1 MQSPQAQTVVITCP
15 NCGTRYQVTPDTL
28 GAAGRKVSCAECGKA
43 WLATATPPAPPPPPL
58 APEDEDQLDAAFAAE
73 QAALIESASDREVEA
88 EAAAEDA
95 AETQGRPMVSPAV
108 RAQKKAE
115 GRFQRRQRKLESGLP
130 VARLRHYAR
139 IGSVAG
145 LVGAVAGLYLL
156 RVDVVRM
163 VPDLAGLYSAV
174 GLGVNTVGLEFA
186 DVSTQLGRRDGV
198 DVLGVG
204 GTIYPVAQRTVSVP
218 PVLVEIRDATGHV
231 LYQWSVT
238 PEPRTLAPGEIVQ
251 FSTELASPPTGA
263 QSVHL
268 SFATGN
274 GGTAS
279 VSSEH
284 GAEAGHGSA
293 GTGAAAS
300 DHADTSASSHAE
312 PAATGHAD
320 AAHEVS
326 NDTSHSSEG
335 LAGH

>member
-1 MQSPQAQTVVITCP
+1 M
-15 NCGTRYQVTPDTL
+15 
-28 GAAGRKVSCAECGKA
+28 
-43 WLATATPPAPPPPPL
+43 
-58 APEDEDQLDAAFAAE
+58 
-73 QAALIESASDREVEA
+73 
-88 EAAAEDA
+88 
-95 AETQGRPMVSPAV
+95 
-108 RAQKKAE
+108 
-115 GRFQRRQRKLESGLP
+115 
-130 VARLRHYAR
+130 
-139 IGSVAG
+139 
-145 LVGAVAGLYLL
+145 
-156 RVDVVRM
+156 
-163 VPDLAGLYSAV
+163 
-174 GLGVNTVGLEFA
+174 
-186 DVSTQLGRRDGV
+186 
-198 DVLGVG
+198 LGVG

-293 GTGAAAS
+293 STGAAASGHGEAPASSHEQPVAS
-300 DHADTSASSHAE
+300 DHADTPASSHAE
-312 PAATGHAD
+312 PAAAGHAD